1 MRNRQFNTDMWIE
14 EIQAAV
20 EAQTDRSTAHLR
32 QVRRSFSKR
41 LKDIDA
47 QSMLDLALALVA
59 LGPWVYRWY
68 AYELVHYHRP
78 ALRSLDAAM
87 LERLGEGMDDW
98 PATDTFAPYLAG
110 VAWRE
115 GQIGDEVIHRWAR
128 SEDRWWRRAALV
140 STVALNI
147 RARGGTGDA
156 PRTLA
161 VCALLVDDEDDM
173 VVKAL
178 SWALRAL
185 ITWDE
190 DAVRAFLEAHEDE
203 LAARVKREVHNKL
216 ETGLKNPRGGNV

>member
-1 MRNRQFNTDMWIE
+1 MRSDFKDVGRWVE

-20 EAQTDRSTAHLR
+20 EAETDRSTANLR
-32 QVRRSFSKR
+32 QVRRSFSAR
-41 LKDIDA
+41 IKDA
-47 QSMLDLALALVA
+47 EPAFVLDLALALVA

-68 AYELVHYHRP
+68 AYELIHYHRP
-78 ALRSLDAAM
+78 TLRQLDAPL
-87 LERLGEGMDDW
+87 LEKLGAGMDDW
-98 PATDTFAPYLAG
+98 PATDTFAPYLSG

-140 STVALNI
+140 STVALNTK
-147 RARGGTGDA
+147 ARGGTGDA

-161 VCALLVDDEDDM
+161 VCEMLVDDRDDM

-185 ITWDE
+185 IVWDAQ
-190 DAVRAFLEAHEDE
+190 AVRAFLTRHDDE
-203 LAARVKREVHNKL
+203 LAARVKREVRNKL
-216 ETGLKNPRGGNV
+216 ETGLKNP

>member
-1 MRNRQFNTDMWIE
+1 MRSRKFDTREWVE
-14 EIQAAV
+14 EIQATV

-32 QVRRSFSKR
+32 QVRRSFSKQ

-78 ALRSLDAAM
+78 ALQALDAAM

-115 GQIGDEVIHRWAR
+115 GQIGDEVIHRWVR

-161 VCALLVDDEDDM
+161 VCELLVDDEDDM

-190 DAVRAFLEAHEDE
+190 DAVRTFLAVHEGV
-203 LAARVKREVHNKL
+203 LAARVKREVRNKL
-216 ETGLKNPRGGNV
+216 ETGLKNPRGEG